1 MNSPDPSNDQ
11 SAKPILPWMNR
22 FEQILWAIL
31 LTIFIA
37 LSSVY
42 IVYYRFRQ
50 TRFIDIEKNVP
61 RFDYRLAIDVNSAEW
76 AELTVLPGISETYA
90 RRIIDY
96 RSQHGVFQSIDDLA
110 NVPGIGPKRLEQ
122 IRSFLYVDESS
133 DSTEKSNHSEL
144 KADHL

>member
-11 SAKPILPWMNR
+11 SVKPILPWMNR
-22 FEQILWAIL
+22 FEQILWAIV

-37 LSSVY
+37 FSSVY
-42 IVYYRFRQ
+42 IVYYRVRQ

-61 RFDYRLAIDVNSAEW
+61 RSDYRLAIDVNSAEW